1 MAIIPAYNPGDK
13 IRIGNHAGTNLDG
26 SSRDAFKDVLGVITD
41 PTTVKVKLRKLPDGT
56 AKVYGWPTPDTDG
69 VLTKEATGR
78 FYVDYTA
85 LSTDDARWAWRL
97 EGSGVITTA
106 DEGEFRILP
115 TAF

>member
-26 SSRDAFKDVLGVITD
+26 TARDAFKDVAGTITD
-41 PTTVKVKLRKLPDGT
+41 PTTVKVKIRALPSGT

-69 VLTKEATGR
+69 SLIRESVGR

-85 LSTDDARWAWRL
+85 VSSDVAPWAWRI
-97 EGSGVITTA
+97 EGSGAVTTA
-106 DEGEFRILP
+106 DEGEFRVIP
-115 TAF
+115 TSF